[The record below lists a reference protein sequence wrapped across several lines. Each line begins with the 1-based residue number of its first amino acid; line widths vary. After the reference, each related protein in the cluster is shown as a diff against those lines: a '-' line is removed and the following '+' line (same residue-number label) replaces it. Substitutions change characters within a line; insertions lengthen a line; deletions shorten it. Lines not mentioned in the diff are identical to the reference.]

1 MMLLARPLS
10 FLRGAWGLVSRQ
22 GLGKTLTNF
31 GATLA
36 KTARDALAFLGL
48 GSVAQ
53 GEAKQSAWTG
63 LVILGSLAF
72 LAFAVYSAFRRP

>member
-10 FLRGAWGLVSRQ
+10 FIRGAWGIVSRQ

-31 GATLA
+31 GATVA

-53 GEAKQSAWTG
+53 GQGKQSAWTG

-72 LAFAVYSAFRRP
+72 LAFAVYRAFTRP